1 MKPDRPY
8 LSVIV
13 PAHQGAG
20 VLPRSLSSL
29 AASDLSRE
37 CWELI
42 VVDDASTDET
52 ALIAARYA
60 DTVVRLPGRPH
71 GPAYARNRGFEV
83 ARGEIVVFTDAD
95 VSVHVDTLRRFAE
108 VFCNEPE
115 VSAVFGAYDD
125 EPAEKGLITEYR
137 NLLHHYVHHQNAG
150 EAETFWAGCG
160 AVRTAVFRKAGMY
173 DEWHYSR
180 PQIEDIELG
189 HRIRAIGH
197 RISLRPEIQGKHL
210 KRWTLRQVIRTDLN
224 DRGVPWTRFLIMQGQ
239 AITSRALNLRTIERI
254 NTALVALVIFFTL
267 GAAFRLDPR
276 WLVPAAL
283 CLLPIVLSNAQLY
296 GFFLRSRGLLFML
309 GVIPLNLMY
318 YALNIV
324 SFAFGWLLHG
334 TVGGPRPDP
343 AVDAFSEV
351 GVQTWP
357 PVPVKRKISA

>member
-1 MKPDRPY
+1 M
-8 LSVIV
+8 
-13 PAHQGAG
+13 
-20 VLPRSLSSL
+20 LPRSLSSL
-29 AASDLSRE
+29 SASDLPRE

-52 ALIAARYA
+52 AIVAAGYA
-60 DTVVRLPGRPH
+60 DIVVRLPGRPH

-83 ARGEIVVFTDAD
+83 ARGEIIVFADAD
-95 VSVHVDTLRRFAE
+95 VSVHVDALRRFAE
-108 VFCNEPE
+108 VFCSEPD
-115 VSAVFGAYDD
+115 VSAVFGAYDN

-137 NLLHHYVHHQNAG
+137 NLLHHYVHHQNQG
-150 EAETFWAGCG
+150 DAETFWAGCG
-160 AVRTAVFRKAGMY
+160 AIRADVFRKAGMY
-173 DEWHYSR
+173 DEWHYPR

-189 HRIRAIGH
+189 HRIRAMGH

-210 KRWTLRQVIRTDLN
+210 KRWTLSQVIRTDLN

-239 AITSRALNLRTIERI
+239 AITSRTLNLRTIERI
-254 NTALVALVIFFTL
+254 NTALVAFMILLVL
-267 GAAFRLDPR
+267 GAVLTMDPR
-276 WLVPAAL
+276 WMIPAAL
-283 CLLPIVLSNAQLY
+283 CLLPVVLSNSRLY
-296 GFFLRSRGLLFML
+296 GFFLRSRGVLFML

-318 YALNIV
+318 YMLNNV

-357 PVPVKRKISA
+357 PVPARRKVSA